1 MILVHSLT
9 AVIFGFV
16 TFFWALSYSPNLRT
30 AINFSKI
37 ILLSFLFSS
46 FWLVPFIF
54 ESLKVSTFSQ
64 AGTGVNVVGRT
75 FENIIFIKPL
85 SYYFVSEFSFVFVW
99 ISLLVMLFFSSL
111 SLFLIKKRNVKALI
125 FSGVG
130 IVLLIIFLKYNRALI
145 VLPIPLSILAGY
157 GASLLKKS
165 YFLIPFIVFLTG
177 LGFFSL
183 RYQVFSFPEIP
194 QIPQDGRVLFL
205 PSTVF
210 ALNPQDSRN
219 LLEVFLS
226 PLSGNPNI
234 IGWFPES
241 QSAEKK
247 TFNDMILNPFN
258 YSADQYQNFLDE
270 GWVNYLVV
278 GKQSPSLIDYFGS
291 NPNFTVINE
300 TNDLILFGLN
310 NHTSYL
316 EINSKQIMPFKTDRK
331 NDEILVN
338 FTCSPG
344 KLLVKESFHTNLEGK
359 INGEII
365 QLEKDPFGFT
375 TSSIN
380 NTGPCLLDLQ
390 FKEPL
395 IYYPFYLI
403 SPLVLISYLF
413 VYFSKKK

>member
-1 MILVHSLT
+1 M
-9 AVIFGFV
+9 
-16 TFFWALSYSPNLRT
+16 
-30 AINFSKI
+30 
-37 ILLSFLFSS
+37 
-46 FWLVPFIF
+46 
-54 ESLKVSTFSQ
+54 
-64 AGTGVNVVGRT
+64 
-75 FENIIFIKPL
+75 
-85 SYYFVSEFSFVFVW
+85 
-99 ISLLVMLFFSSL
+99 
-111 SLFLIKKRNVKALI
+111 
-125 FSGVG
+125 
-130 IVLLIIFLKYNRALI
+130 
-145 VLPIPLSILAGY
+145 
-157 GASLLKKS
+157 
-165 YFLIPFIVFLTG
+165 
-177 LGFFSL
+177 
-183 RYQVFSFPEIP
+183 
-194 QIPQDGRVLFL
+194 
-205 PSTVF
+205 
-210 ALNPQDSRN
+210 
-219 LLEVFLS
+219 
-226 PLSGNPNI
+226 
-234 IGWFPES
+234 
-241 QSAEKK
+241 
-247 TFNDMILNPFN
+247 
-258 YSADQYQNFLDE
+258 DE

-344 KLLVKESFHTNLEGK
+344 KLLVKESFHPNLEGK